1 MGNLRPH
8 GEVHLN
14 FLDGS
19 SLLALSGNVLTQVP
33 RGMPPRQ
40 FLNQVKLTI
49 EIKHDNVKQYETE
62 ETTTNGQV
70 EISGVLDKLV
80 SVTWCDE
87 IRVGGR

>member
-8 GEVHLN
+8 GEVFLN

-19 SLLALSGNVLTQVP
+19 SLLALSGNVLTQVS
-33 RGMPPRQ
+33 RGMSPRQ

-62 ETTTNGQV
+62 KNTTNGPGGDQWCP
-70 EISGVLDKLV
+70 IDKT
-80 SVTWCDE
+80 SFNE
-87 IRVGGR
+87 MRVGGR